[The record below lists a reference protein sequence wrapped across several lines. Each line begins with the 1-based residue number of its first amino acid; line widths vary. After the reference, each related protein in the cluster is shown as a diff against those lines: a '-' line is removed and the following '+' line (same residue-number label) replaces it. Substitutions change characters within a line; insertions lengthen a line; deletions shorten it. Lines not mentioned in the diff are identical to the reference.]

1 MTIRRL
7 GRADQRLLP
16 FVRRIDS
23 LVGQRWRPEREPLNN
38 APEPDTGPN
47 QTLKMKRDT
56 QVRGTKENSRA
67 TGGFSVIELLIVM
80 AVAGILM
87 AIGMPSFVD
96 FTRDVRAGSMMS
108 TLTADIQSA
117 RSEAV
122 KRNARILFC
131 ARATATSNSCTGAPG
146 ANVWMNG
153 WLVCYD
159 RDSDGACDASTAAEP
174 NPITAQGA
182 IQAPLA
188 IVGPAANLIMFP
200 TGSASA
206 GSVFTVTG
214 GTSVTRTATIQP
226 SGSVV
231 TAKSGGY

>member
-1 MTIRRL
+1 
-7 GRADQRLLP
+7 
-16 FVRRIDS
+16 
-23 LVGQRWRPEREPLNN
+23 
-38 APEPDTGPN
+38 
-47 QTLKMKRDT
+47 MKRDN
-56 QVRGTKENSRA
+56 QVSAVENR
-67 TGGFSVIELLIVM
+67 TNDIGGFSVIELLIVM
-80 AVAGILM
+80 AVGAILM
-87 AIGMPSFVD
+87 ALGMPSFVD
-96 FTRDVRAGSMMS
+96 FTRDIRAGSMMG

-117 RSEAV
+117 RSESV

-131 ARATATSNSCTGAPG
+131 ARANATSNSCTGAPG

-159 RDSDGACDASTAAEP
+159 RNSDGACDASTAAEP
-174 NPITAQGA
+174 NPIRVQGA

-188 IVGPAANLIMFP
+188 VTGPAVNLIMFP
-200 TGSASA
+200 TGSTSA

-214 GTSVTRTATIQP
+214 GTAVTRTATIQP

>member
-1 MTIRRL
+1 M
-7 GRADQRLLP
+7 
-16 FVRRIDS
+16 
-23 LVGQRWRPEREPLNN
+23 
-38 APEPDTGPN
+38 
-47 QTLKMKRDT
+47 KMKRDI
-56 QVRGTKENSRA
+56 QVRQADGNTIDA
-67 TGGFSVIELLIVM
+67 GGFSVIELLIVM
-80 AVAGILM
+80 AIAAILM
-87 AIGMPSFVD
+87 ALGMPSFVD
-96 FTRDVRAGSMMS
+96 FTRDIRAGSMMG

-117 RSEAV
+117 RSESV

-131 ARATATSNSCTGAPG
+131 ARATPTSTSCTAAP
-146 ANVWMNG
+146 AAAAWMNG

-174 NPITAQGA
+174 NPIRVQGA

-188 IVGPAANLIMFP
+188 IAGPAVNLVMFP
-200 TGSASA
+200 TGSTSA

-214 GTSVTRTATIQP
+214 GTAVTRTATIQP